1 MKDLYKSKILIVD
14 DSQDNLDLVE
24 DMLDDEGYENI
35 TCVLSAK
42 EAYEKLESDDIDLI
56 VLDIMMPEVDGIE
69 ACKYIKSNEL
79 YQDIPIIIATAK
91 ADLETLKKGFEA
103 GANDYI
109 RKPIINDIELIS
121 RVKNALNLKVNM
133 EGYKELSKNLDKRVQ
148 QEIEKNRYKEQLLMQ
163 QSKMA
168 SMGEMIG
175 NIAHQ
180 WRQPLNALALSIQ
193 EVKILHDKDK
203 LDAQNLEQATQ
214 KSLMLIE
221 KMTTTI
227 DDFMGFFRQD
237 KIKSPFDVQKVT
249 EETLTLLDASLKYN
263 FIEFNINNNNINS
276 TVKGYKGEFS
286 QVILNLISNAKGAL
300 LERKIKDSRIDVEI
314 SAEENSVIIEVKDNA
329 GGVPIEIIDRIF
341 EPYFTTKEEGKG
353 TGIGLYMSKI
363 IIEKNMDGKLSV
375 ENDKDG
381 AVFKIELK
389 K

>member
-1 MKDLYKSKILIVD
+1 
-14 DSQDNLDLVE
+14 
-24 DMLDDEGYENI
+24 
-35 TCVLSAK
+35 
-42 EAYEKLESDDIDLI
+42 
-56 VLDIMMPEVDGIE
+56 
-69 ACKYIKSNEL
+69 
-79 YQDIPIIIATAK
+79 
-91 ADLETLKKGFEA
+91 
-103 GANDYI
+103 
-109 RKPIINDIELIS
+109 
-121 RVKNALNLKVNM
+121 
-133 EGYKELSKNLDKRVQ
+133 
-148 QEIEKNRYKEQLLMQ
+148 MQ

-193 EVKILHDKDK
+193 KVKILHDKDK